1 MTHLLLSLL
10 LQLMGILLPLLQKL
24 LLVLFKLQGLQFWT
38 VSLVR
43 AWMLPIIQGA
53 AQRQT

>member
-10 LQLMGILLPLLQKL
+10 LQLMGIVLPLLQKL

-38 VSLVR
+38 MSLVW

-53 AQRQT
+53 AQ